1 MSKAVHLLCGYLKG
15 WHAKTILC
23 FALLAAVAQAA
34 YAATK
39 ITVEQLEQN
48 IAAYQSYSD
57 KEAADRL
64 TGLELTERLS
74 KQRYERL
81 KAALPGEKAR
91 LALLALDDSSA
102 FLDLPPADTLKLP
115 VPAASAQG
123 HMVSQA
129 ADFVL
134 ETVSRMPNFFAAQT
148 TTRFQDLKVTR
159 GMDEPV
165 VVAHQGFHFIDKVSA
180 IVTYRNGREVLEP
193 PGGKKPGAPTVI
205 SSTGLTTW
213 GVFGPLLGLVI
224 TDIMKGKIGWSH
236 WEQGASGPLAVFRY
250 LVPADQA
257 NYTVRYCCFRAE
269 HGEMKQF
276 EAVPAYHGEIAVDPK
291 TGAVLRLVLKT
302 DLQPELP
309 MERADQAVDYGP
321 VEIAGKTCICPVQ
334 SISVSTAQTLMFH
347 HYQFYADKK
356 GQPDPGG
363 KLKHVVTV
371 EQPTATAINDV
382 VFDDYHQFR
391 GELRILSSNS
401 VDPAVAAPASP
412 TPAGSDPPNAAA
424 PAAAP
429 PQP

>member
-1 MSKAVHLLCGYLKG
+1 
-15 WHAKTILC
+15 
-23 FALLAAVAQAA
+23 
-34 YAATK
+34 
-39 ITVEQLEQN
+39 
-48 IAAYQSYSD
+48 
-57 KEAADRL
+57 
-64 TGLELTERLS
+64 
-74 KQRYERL
+74 
-81 KAALPGEKAR
+81 
-91 LALLALDDSSA
+91 
-102 FLDLPPADTLKLP
+102 
-115 VPAASAQG
+115 
-123 HMVSQA
+123 
-129 ADFVL
+129 
-134 ETVSRMPNFFAAQT
+134 
-148 TTRFQDLKVTR
+148 VTR